1 MTMKKFF
8 ITLVALVATSLAG
21 FAQITLEDAYGYL
34 SNLPGISKHQVGEV
48 TLAPGVKITGLSSVS
63 GSMARFQD
71 NFINAYESLPIDNM
85 LIGVNNRQ
93 EMACSFSEPSDNG
106 VYNVFFIVGEKGG
119 KIMAAYGQTTAEG
132 LEAIANCDVTL
143 DGKNLEMAVAP
154 QVDVIEII
162 DIEYAQR

>member
-1 MTMKKFF
+1 MKKIF
-8 ITLVALVATSLAG
+8 ITLIALVATSLAS
-21 FAQITLEDAYGYL
+21 FAQITLEDAYSYL
-34 SNLPGISKHQVGEV
+34 SNLPGITQKQVGDV
-48 TLAPGVKITGLSSVS
+48 TLTPGVQITGLTSVS

-85 LIGVNNRQ
+85 LIGVNNRE

-132 LEAIANCDVTL
+132 LEAIANSDVSL

-154 QVDVIEII
+154 QIDVIEII

>member
-1 MTMKKFF
+1 MKKIFV
-8 ITLVALVATSLAG
+8 TLIALVATSLAS
-21 FAQITLEDAYGYL
+21 FAQITLEDAYSYL
-34 SNLPGISKHQVGEV
+34 SNLPGITQKQVGDV
-48 TLAPGVKITGLSSVS
+48 TLTPGVQITGLTSVS
-63 GSMARFQD
+63 GSMARYQD

-85 LIGVNNRQ
+85 LIGVNNRE

-132 LEAIANCDVTL
+132 LEAIANCDVSL

-154 QVDVIEII
+154 QIDVIEII